1 MAGNVLIL
9 GATSDMA
16 LALARKFGDKGY
28 SLTLA
33 ARNLEKIKAMQADIR
48 IRQRVPVEIVAFD
61 ANDVKS
67 HEHFYHSLP
76 AKPDVVICVFGLLGD
91 QKIAQQKWEM
101 SEAIL
106 YANFVGAVSI
116 LNIVANDMEQRK
128 QGVIIGISSVAGER
142 GRQSNYIYG
151 SAKAGFTAYLSGLR
165 NRLCKSNVHVLTV
178 KPGFVKT
185 RMIENIK
192 TPGPL
197 TSHPAKVAEDIYNA
211 VSRRKNTIY
220 TSSIWRPI
228 MYAIKSLP
236 EGIFKK
242 LSL

>member
-48 IRQRVPVEIVAFD
+48 IRQRVPVEIVEFD

-76 AKPDVVICVFGLLGD
+76 VKPDVVICVFGLLGD
-91 QKIAQQKWEM
+91 QKVAQQKWEM

-106 YANFVGAVSI
+106 YTNFIGAVSI
-116 LNIVANDMEQRK
+116 LNIVANDMEHRK

-197 TSHPAKVAEDIYNA
+197 TSQPAKVAEDIYNA

-228 MYAIKSLP
+228 MYVIKSLP

-242 LSL
+242 LNL